1 MYVIQSQSSIISE
14 RICGRGNSKM
24 EMTSYGRW
32 LATPAA
38 ASALTPVAAA
48 RVKLVFTDEIGA
60 FVRHNRGFST
70 CWYLIPRSARLV
82 GDLLHEIAQEFEL
95 LARCPLGLELLLDG
109 FHVLANQEIS
119 MVRDNDTL
127 VVQCAAF
134 VGETDEAAET
144 RASDKQVVKKRRR
157 AQQQGEEDKEM
168 AIDLPIKKKNKRES
182 AVERVVEKKTKKAT
196 SSGEL
201 QKKRTDVVTTAAE
214 KKQKD
219 SPSNPKRKMPAPL
232 VDSSS
237 DSSESSSGEED
248 KEPRKPVVVKATKH
262 ALRQV
267 VKQAIKSMKQDV
279 SNLSSNA
286 VDSSSDSDSDSDSDS
301 SSSSSSS
308 SSSEDD
314 DNRKG
319 PVAKPVANGRKS
331 KPAIEKQ
338 DGGAETRTRRRR
350 RPRRR
355 PKTGDG
361 ATSKGNNVAK
371 STGYQLK
378 TNDKKPTSSITTT
391 TTNTTLPTLA
401 DTKEIRPLRIRGV
414 PPAGKNGRTTHVRFD
429 GSLKQTVAH
438 AETALVP
445 SDLHKYGPRAANTRA
460 KNAAPAQVPVSLQVQ
475 STEDPQSEELVVR
488 KPVKEMWKRPY
499 EIISSIHDVK
509 DEPAIDSKEKPVRHR

>member
-1 MYVIQSQSSIISE
+1 
-14 RICGRGNSKM
+14 M

-32 LATPAA
+32 LAAPAA
-38 ASALTPVAAA
+38 ASALTPVVAA

-127 VVQCAAF
+127 VVQCVAF

-157 AQQQGEEDKEM
+157 EQQQGEENEEM
-168 AIDLPIKKKNKRES
+168 AIDLPIKKKNKREN
-182 AVERVVEKKTKKAT
+182 AVERVVEKKTKKAK
-196 SSGEL
+196 SSGQL

-237 DSSESSSGEED
+237 DSSDCSSGEED

-267 VKQAIKSMKQDV
+267 
-279 SNLSSNA
+279 
-286 VDSSSDSDSDSDSDS
+286 
-301 SSSSSSS
+301 
-308 SSSEDD
+308 
-314 DNRKG
+314 
-319 PVAKPVANGRKS
+319 P
-331 KPAIEKQ
+331 
-338 DGGAETRTRRRR
+338 
-350 RPRRR
+350 
-355 PKTGDG
+355 
-361 ATSKGNNVAK
+361 
-371 STGYQLK
+371 K
-378 TNDKKPTSSITTT
+378 TNDKKPTPSITTT
-391 TTNTTLPTLA
+391 TTNTTLPTLV

-438 AETALVP
+438 AETALVS

-509 DEPAIDSKEKPVRHR
+509 DEPTNDSKEKPTDDIVAFKTLTLCMETFQPVLSDWQCGQIVDVLPDDQSVTLIPYTLSVPSTKSSSDEKMSLTWAPSQPHMGEDACESVGLDGITELRFLHGPTKIHLDATLTSS